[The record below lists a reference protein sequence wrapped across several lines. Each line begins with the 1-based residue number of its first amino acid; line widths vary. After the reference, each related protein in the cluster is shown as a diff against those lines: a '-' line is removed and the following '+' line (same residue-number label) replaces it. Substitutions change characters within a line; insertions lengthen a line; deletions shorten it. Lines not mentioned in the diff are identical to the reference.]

1 MKKITSR
8 YAKITKKFPR
18 EFILLQGTGCFWKK
32 CTFCDYFEDISEN
45 PFSVNKP
52 VIEKLTGEFGI
63 VEIINSGSAMELD
76 PKTLDLIAQKANE
89 LNIREIWF
97 EVHWAYRNKLDK
109 FAKKFKNQEVKFRTG
124 IETFNSKL
132 RNSWNK
138 GIHESITASEIAKY
152 FSSINLLVGVEG
164 QTLEDIKKDI
174 EIAEKFFERYMVNV
188 FVENDSQM
196 KPDFDLI
203 NRFLSEVYPTIKD
216 KNNVEISINN
226 TDLGVG

>member
-1 MKKITSR
+1 MKEIKSR

-32 CTFCDYFEDISEN
+32 CTFCDYFEDVSEN

-52 VIEKLTGEFGI
+52 VIEKLTGEFGAL
-63 VEIINSGSAMELD
+63 EIINSGSAMELD
-76 PKTLDLIAQKANE
+76 PQTLDLIAQKADE

-97 EVHWAYRNKLDK
+97 EVHWAYRNKLDE

-132 RNSWNK
+132 RNLWNK
-138 GIHESITASEIAKY
+138 GIHESIKASEIAKY

-188 FVENDSQM
+188 FVENDSQI

-203 NRFLSEVYPTIKD
+203 DRFLSEIYPTIKN

>member
-1 MKKITSR
+1 MKEITSR

-32 CTFCDYFEDISEN
+32 CKFCDYFEDVSEN

-76 PKTLDLIAQKANE
+76 PQTLDLIAQKADE
-89 LNIREIWF
+89 INIREIWF
-97 EVHWAYRNKLDK
+97 EVHWAYRNKLDE

-138 GIHESITASEIAKY
+138 GIHENIAASEIAKY
-152 FSSINLLVGVEG
+152 FSSVNLLVGVKG
-164 QTLEDIKKDI
+164 QTLEDIKNDI

-203 NRFLSEVYPTIKD
+203 NRFLSEIYPTIKD

>member
-1 MKKITSR
+1 MKEIQSR
-8 YAKITKKFPR
+8 YSKITKKFPR
-18 EFILLQGTGCFWKK
+18 EFVLLQGTGCFWKK
-32 CTFCDYFEDISEN
+32 CTFCDYFEDVSEN

-52 VIEKLTGEFGI
+52 VIEKLTGEFGAL
-63 VEIINSGSAMELD
+63 EIINSGSAMELD
-76 PKTLDLIAQKANE
+76 PQTLDLIAQKADE
-89 LNIREIWF
+89 LNIKEIWF
-97 EVHWAYRNKLDK
+97 EVHWAYRNKLNE

-152 FSSINLLVGVEG
+152 FSSINLLVGVAG
-164 QTLEDIKKDI
+164 QTLEDIKNDI

-188 FVENDSQM
+188 FVENDSQI

-203 NRFLSEVYPTIKD
+203 NRFLSEIYPTIKD

>member
-1 MKKITSR
+1 MKEITSR

-32 CTFCDYFEDISEN
+32 CRFCDYFEDISEN
-45 PFSVNKP
+45 PFFVNKP
-52 VIEKLTGEFGI
+52 IIEKLTGEFGR

-76 PKTLDLIAQKANE
+76 PQTLDLIAQKADE

-97 EVHWAYRNKLDK
+97 EVHWAYRNKLDE

-138 GIHESITASEIAKY
+138 GIHESVTASEIAKY

-188 FVENDSQM
+188 FVENDSQI
-196 KPDFDLI
+196 KPDFELI
-203 NRFLSEVYPTIKD
+203 NRFLSEIYPTIKD

>member
-1 MKKITSR
+1 MKEIQSR
-8 YAKITKKFPR
+8 YAKITRKFPR

-32 CTFCDYFEDISEN
+32 CRFCDYFEDVSKD
-45 PFSVNKP
+45 PFAINKP
-52 VIEKLTGEFGI
+52 IIEKLTGEFGV

-76 PKTLDLIAQKANE
+76 PKTLDLIIKKADE
-89 LNIREIWF
+89 LSIKEIWF
-97 EVHWAYRNKLDK
+97 EVHWAYRNKLDE

-124 IETFNSKL
+124 IETFNTEL

-138 GIHESITASEIAKY
+138 GIPENITTPEIAKY

-174 EIAEKFFERYMVNV
+174 KIAEKFFERYMVNV
-188 FVENDSQM
+188 FVENDSEI
-196 KPDFDLI
+196 KPDFELI
-203 NRFLSEVYPTIKD
+203 NKFLSEIYPIIKD
-216 KNNVEISINN
+216 ESKVEISINN